1 MTRDEGCG
9 CVGPCRCAY
18 VQLTIRGDEVAVD
31 GTPRLCIG
39 EPWPRDPSSSDLSVQ
54 WRWDG
59 ETLVVEND
67 RWGFAPIF
75 YFGSP
80 DRIAVATSIPI
91 LLRLGAPRDLDD
103 AALAAFLRL
112 SHFIG
117 DATPFRAIRTLRGG
131 SRLTWRRGR
140 LVVSVRS
147 ANPSRP
153 QPLSRASIVDGYV
166 TLFVQAVRR
175 RLPRDDQ
182 RVNVPLS
189 GGRDSRHLLFELA
202 RAGTRSIETVT
213 IRQYPPNGDDDAR
226 VAPIVASAM
235 GVSNVVL
242 PLDASVVAAERRKN
256 VMTSYCADRHVQML
270 PLVDYLRDRA
280 DVIYNG
286 LGGDTLSGAHL
297 EEQRSAVDLLAHGRY
312 TELARDLLHRHSDE
326 RALEATLQ
334 PDARRRFCFEA
345 AQATVAGELA
355 RYAEWPHPWG
365 AFRMA
370 NRTARS
376 VALLPFA
383 MLTRACRVMT
393 PYLDADFTAFL
404 QTLPTSA
411 LADGHLHDDA
421 IRRAFPR
428 YAEVPFEDRTKAAA
442 PAPGFFR
449 RLSWDLAREMMRH
462 RTSPLVRRR
471 FLATRLLRGAA
482 TGARPWFSVRR
493 TVLLMQLEELFA
505 DDRVMPSSFTV
516 QGDVAEAAAAQQ

>member
-1 MTRDEGCG
+1 MTRDDGCG
-9 CVGPCRCAY
+9 CAGPCRCAY
-18 VQLTIRGDEVAVD
+18 LRLTVRGNDVGID
-31 GTPRLCIG
+31 GTQQVCVAQ
-39 EPWPRDPSSSDLSVQ
+39 PWPRDPSSSDVAVQ

-59 ETLVVEND
+59 DTLVVDSD

-75 YFGSP
+75 YLLGP
-80 DRIAVATSIPI
+80 DRVAVATSIPV

-131 SRLTWRRGR
+131 SRLTWRPGR
-140 LVVSVRS
+140 LVVSS
-147 ANPSRP
+147 AGAAPPRP
-153 QPLSRASIVDGYV
+153 QPLSRASIVDGYI
-166 TLFVQAVRR
+166 TLFRQAVRR
-175 RLPRDDQ
+175 RLPREDQ

-202 RAGTRSIETVT
+202 HAGTRSIDTVT
-213 IRQYPPNGDDDAR
+213 IRQYPPTGDDDAR
-226 VAPIVASAM
+226 VAPIVASAT

-242 PLDASVVAAERRKN
+242 PLDPAVVAAERRKN

-270 PLVDYLRDRA
+270 PLVDYLREHA
-280 DVIYNG
+280 DVIYQG

-297 EEQRSAVDLLAHGRY
+297 EEQTSALALLAQARY

-334 PDARRRFCFEA
+334 PDARRRFSFEA
-345 AQATVAGELA
+345 AQAAVAEELA

-393 PYLDADFTAFL
+393 PYLDADFAAFL

-411 LADGHLHDDA
+411 LTDGQLHDEA

-428 YAEVPFEDRTKAAA
+428 YAAVPYEDRTIPGA
-442 PAPGFFR
+442 PSPRFFR

-462 RTSPLVRRR
+462 RTAPLVRRS
-471 FLATRLLRGAA
+471 FLATRLVRGAA
-482 TGARPWFSVRR
+482 TGAKPWFSVRR
-493 TVLLMQLEELFA
+493 TILLMQLEDLLA
-505 DDRVMPSSFTV
+505 DHRVMPALIAAR
-516 QGDVAEAAAAQQ
+516 GDVAEAAAAQQ